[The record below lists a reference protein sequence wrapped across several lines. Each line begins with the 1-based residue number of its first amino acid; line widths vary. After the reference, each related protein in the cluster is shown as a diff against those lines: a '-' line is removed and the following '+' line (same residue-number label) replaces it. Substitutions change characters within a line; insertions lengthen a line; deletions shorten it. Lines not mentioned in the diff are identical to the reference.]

1 MERGESLP
9 VKVQSVKLADAFR
22 YKRNLVYL
30 AAAIAFFFGLA
41 SISAYPAFAQSASS
55 RRPLAKLDEKHTSPA
70 EAEIAKR
77 IEAANAARVS
87 GDPARV
93 ALASDRL
100 IGLSLREMGQLRLL
114 ESAFPQAV
122 ELYRRSLDFEDLPDT
137 RIDLAIAELQA
148 GRLDDAIAASDQ
160 ALAADSNNPRGYL
173 VRGRALMRKQ
183 DFAKAAQALSHAVR
197 LKPDIESLYSLGIC
211 LLATTDAKDKQRAA
225 VVFQK
230 MIDLAGDS
238 GSLHVLFGRAYRD
251 AEDMPAS
258 IRELQRAIQL
268 DPRTPHVHY
277 FLGLARLSLNEWK
290 PIPEAKSELLKE
302 VEYYPHDFLANYMVG
317 FIASS
322 ERQYAEAER
331 YLKVATEVNPS
342 WPEPWLYMGLN
353 AYAQGDMKRAEEI
366 LRKAVLLTG
375 TDESRSNYQ
384 IRRAYVDLGR
394 ILTNSARVEEAE
406 VFLTKARELQN
417 KTMEQSQQSV
427 ASVALA
433 GGAGAAA
440 AVVPLNPQH
449 ESEAAP
455 LLPANTDPF
464 ARVDASVMARADLT
478 EKQRSIAD
486 SQENRLR
493 TILGVSFNDLA
504 TSEAVRGQFVEA
516 LSHYQEAEH
525 WNGAIQGLQKNL
537 GQCAFRT
544 GNYSEAI
551 RGLSKSL
558 EENPADAPVRAMLG
572 MAYFAT
578 DKFSDAVKTFSPLGL
593 RGMQDPVAGY
603 AWAASLARTS
613 ELKRAS
619 EVLERYEK
627 GNLPGDTL
635 VLVGQL
641 WTEIGDYARAV
652 AVLQGALQANA
663 SLPKAHYYSGLAYI
677 RWEHWPEAAG
687 EFQAELAIAPTD
699 PDAKYNLGFVFLQ
712 LSKVD
717 EAVEL
722 FQQVV
727 AAHPDYANAQYQ
739 LGKILLDRGQVKE
752 AVAHLE
758 MAARVSPGTDY
769 VHYQLQAAYRRD
781 SRMADADRELQIY
794 KELKAKS
801 RERATPPPIQN
812 P

>member
-1 MERGESLP
+1 M
-9 VKVQSVKLADAFR
+9 KVQSVKLASVFR
-22 YKRNLVYL
+22 FKQNPLHF
-30 AAAIAFFFGLA
+30 AAAVSLLLGL
-41 SISAYPAFAQSASS
+41 SSLSLYPAYAQSASPQ
-55 RRPLAKLDEKHTSPA
+55 RRLAKVDGKHTSPA

-87 GDPARV
+87 ADPEQV
-93 ALASDRL
+93 ALANQRL

-114 ESAFPQAV
+114 ESAYPQAV

-148 GRLDDAIAASDQ
+148 GRLNDAIADSDQ

-183 DFAKAAQALSHAVR
+183 EFAKAAQALSHAVR

-251 AEDMPAS
+251 AEDMRAS

-268 DPRTPHVHY
+268 DPRTPHAHY

-290 PIPEAKSELLKE
+290 PTPEARAELLKE
-302 VEYYPHDFLANYMVG
+302 VEYYPRDFLANYMVG

-331 YLKVATEVNPS
+331 YLMVASEVNPN

-353 AYAQGDMKRAEEI
+353 AYAQGDMKRAEEM

-375 TDESRSNYQ
+375 ADESRSNYQ

-394 ILTNSARVEEAE
+394 ILTNSGRTEEAD
-406 VFLTKARELQN
+406 VFLAKARELQN

-440 AVVPLNPQH
+440 AIVPLNPQH

-455 LLPANTDPF
+455 LLPGGTDPF

-478 EKQRSIAD
+478 GKQRSIAD
-486 SQENRLR
+486 LQENRLR
-493 TILGVSFNDLA
+493 AILGVSFNDLA

-525 WNGAIQGLQKNL
+525 WDATIPGLPKNL
-537 GQCAFRT
+537 GECAFRA
-544 GNYSEAI
+544 GNYPEAI

-558 EENPADAPVRAMLG
+558 QENPADAPVRAMLG

-578 DKFSDAVKTFSPLGL
+578 DKYSDAAKTFSPLGP
-593 RGMQDPVAGY
+593 RGMQDSAVGY
-603 AWAASLARTS
+603 AWAASLARTGD
-613 ELKRAS
+613 LKNAA
-619 EVLERYEK
+619 EVLEQYEK
-627 GNLPGDTL
+627 GNLPGDTFL
-635 VLVGQL
+635 LAGQL
-641 WTEIGDYARAV
+641 WTEIGDYAQAV
-652 AVLQGALQANA
+652 SVLQRALQSNA

-687 EFQAELAIAPTD
+687 EFQAELALTPTD
-699 PDAKYNLGFVFLQ
+699 SDAKYNLGFVFLQ

-717 EAVEL
+717 EALDL

-758 MAARVSPGTDY
+758 MAARASPGTDY
-769 VHYQLQAAYRRD
+769 VHYQLQAAYRKD
-781 SRMADADRELQIY
+781 SRTADADRELQIY
-794 KELKAKS
+794 KELKEKS
-801 RERATPPPIQN
+801 RERATAPPIQN